1 VGEGDGGGGVD
12 VLKEGGREGGLVVV
26 EEENFVFETKHSG
39 GLELSAG
46 VGMGEG
52 DGGGRCRC
60 PVEKGRKE
68 DGRKEGKEG
77 K

>member
-1 VGEGDGGGGVD
+1 
-12 VLKEGGREGGLVVV
+12 VVV